1 MSEARLDTF
10 IGNSPAILATKRLI
24 ARAAANATSHLLFT
38 GEPGTGKRHA
48 ARLIHHESNRGNGPF
63 VRVHVSA
70 QPKEFVEAELFGQED
85 GASPTADPRRGAL
98 EAAHGGTLLLDDV
111 GSLPIALQQKLLRFL
126 ATGSFTRASGVSEIE
141 ANVRV
146 IGATDRA
153 LDDAVKEGAFDP
165 SLFERLQGLSIHFPP
180 LRKRTG
186 DVALLASHF
195 IDRCNGEYGRRVR
208 GLTPEAVAVLAQHR
222 WPRNVAELRNVI
234 ERMML
239 FAEGEWIGVDDLPDL
254 DRVPARAAVRLPPH
268 GVNLDDLERQLVVQ
282 ALERSAGNQTK
293 AGQLLGLNRD
303 QVRYR
308 IEKFSLPHPHGRV
321 PEAIQS

>member
-10 IGNSPAILATKRLI
+10 IGTSPAILATKRLI
-24 ARAAANATSHLLFT
+24 ARAAANATSHLLLV

-48 ARLIHHESNRGNGPF
+48 ARLIHHESGRAAGPF
-63 VRVHVSA
+63 VRIQVAA
-70 QPKEFVEAELFGQED
+70 QAEDFVAAELFGRED
-85 GASPTADPRRGAL
+85 DASPSADPRGGAL
-98 EAAHGGTLLLDDV
+98 DAAHGGTLLLDDI
-111 GSLPIALQQKLLRFL
+111 GGLSSPLQQKLLRFL
-126 ATGSFTRASGVSEIE
+126 ETSSFTRASGASEIE
-141 ANVRV
+141 VDVRV
-146 IGATDRA
+146 IVATDRA
-153 LDDAVKEGAFDP
+153 LDDAVKEGTFDA
-165 SLFERLQGLSIHFPP
+165 SLLERLQGMSIPFPP

-195 IDRCNGEYGRRVR
+195 IERCNGEYGRRVR
-208 GLTPEAVAVLAQHR
+208 GLTPEALAILAQHR

-268 GVNLDDLERQLVVQ
+268 GVNLDDIERQLVVQ

-321 PEAIQS
+321 SAAS